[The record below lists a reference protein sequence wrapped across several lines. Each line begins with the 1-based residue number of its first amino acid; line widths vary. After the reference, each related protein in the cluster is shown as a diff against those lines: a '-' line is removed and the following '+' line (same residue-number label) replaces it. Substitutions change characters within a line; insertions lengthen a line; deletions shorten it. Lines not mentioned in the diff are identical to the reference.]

1 MFDLI
6 PNSLYEILAN
16 NDVLD
21 FEIFKS
27 NLGFDKA
34 EIINEYESFLLD
46 KQYIFTTKDLNLFP
60 KLSLRWETPVLITN
74 GIIELKEE
82 SSPYS
87 LRELLP
93 QFSQIGLQHLE
104 VRLSQLKSYTYFEN
118 LLNGIEETNIFSI
131 VLYLNNEIGISESL
145 LKMVMLSFK
154 RFTNIYLYNN
164 PESSEDYFFRET
176 QTHVV
181 YLKTTIL
188 SRSSCGTVHPNDFAI
203 NIPHFTEALT
213 FNTCLNRKISIDEKG
228 NIRNCPSMIET
239 YGNVNT
245 IKLIDA
251 IQQKEFQKY
260 WHIKKD
266 DISICKDCEFR
277 YICTD
282 CRAYLEDPENMLSK
296 PLKCGYNPYNFTW
309 DSWSE
314 SPIKQK
320 VIETY
325 QLRELNNN

>member
-1 MFDLI
+1 MQYKLFANCIPVKGYSRSIICDLQRNMFDLI

-131 VLYLNNEIGISESL
+131 VLYLNNDVIPKSSIQWYKL
-145 LKMVMLSFK
+145 LICLFCPVFHT
-154 RFTNIYLYNN
+154 RIIYKC
-164 PESSEDYFFRET
+164 S
-176 QTHVV
+176 
-181 YLKTTIL
+181 
-188 SRSSCGTVHPNDFAI
+188 
-203 NIPHFTEALT
+203 PHNYTLVW
-213 FNTCLNRKISIDEKG
+213 L
-228 NIRNCPSMIET
+228 
-239 YGNVNT
+239 
-245 IKLIDA
+245 
-251 IQQKEFQKY
+251 Q
-260 WHIKKD
+260 
-266 DISICKDCEFR
+266 
-277 YICTD
+277 YI
-282 CRAYLEDPENMLSK
+282 
-296 PLKCGYNPYNFTW
+296 
-309 DSWSE
+309 
-314 SPIKQK
+314 
-320 VIETY
+320 V
-325 QLRELNNN
+325 